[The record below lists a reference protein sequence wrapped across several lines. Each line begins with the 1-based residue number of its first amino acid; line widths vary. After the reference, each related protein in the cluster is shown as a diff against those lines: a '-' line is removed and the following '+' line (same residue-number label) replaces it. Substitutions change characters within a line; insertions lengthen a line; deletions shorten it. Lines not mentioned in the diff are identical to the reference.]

1 MTASRLRRLII
12 ICLLLLSPIG
22 TWQPFVHAETI
33 KASQAAELKNRFRI
47 DYMVDK
53 LTLVIQRNYGS
64 APVVVVLPDGSKWY
78 SNRHPQ
84 TVKWVD
90 GLAADMIYIEKPMP
104 GPWQLL
110 GDITEGS
117 TIQKIS
123 ELDIDVEP
131 FPQPL
136 FQGER
141 LKVTAR
147 LLGDNLTMRMP
158 GLDFMVEWTAKF
170 SSQHIIGEDNFV
182 TGTIIVG
189 AYKDNGEDLDEVPDD
204 GVFTGAQNLDQPT
217 GHYTLNVTARN
228 NLFEREYV
236 MPFVL
241 SEQPITAEMVPN
253 NDPLKG
259 IWQIQTSID
268 DTQVLLDQTHFL
280 FELVGPAGLQMPITL
295 QELTSTDQILYLPKV
310 SDFGSYRVKG
320 TAVSTTID
328 GREIV
333 LNLPE
338 MFFNLIEPPTPGP
351 TAEEL
356 ALQAAEQ
363 AKVEE
368 QQAKDDAIFWIVTVN
383 VTLLLLGIV
392 GLVVWRKRQTLAKAM
407 AAAEKRLKENPAVEE
422 SATEQQPESIDL
434 DDIDLTMPDE
444 K

>member
-1 MTASRLRRLII
+1 MTASRMRRLII
-12 ICLLLLSPIG
+12 IFLVLLSPVG
-22 TWQPFVHAETI
+22 TWQPPVYAESV
-33 KASQAAELKNRFRI
+33 KASQASELKNRFRI
-47 DYMVDK
+47 DHMVDK

-90 GLAADMIYIEKPMP
+90 GLAADMIYIENPMP

-123 ELDIDVEP
+123 DLDIEVEP

-170 SSQHIIGEDNFV
+170 SSQHVTGDDNFA

-204 GVFTGAQNLDQPT
+204 GVFTGATNLDQPT
-217 GHYTLNVTARN
+217 GHYSLNVTARN

-241 SEQPITAEMVPN
+241 SKQPITAEMVPN
-253 NDPLKG
+253 TDPLKG
-259 IWQIQTSID
+259 IWQIQLSVD
-268 DTQVLLDQTHFL
+268 DSQVLLEQTHFL
-280 FELVGPAGLQMPITL
+280 FELVGPAGLQLPITL
-295 QELTSTDQILYLPKV
+295 QDLTTADQTLYLPKV

-320 TAVSTTID
+320 TAVSTTKD

-356 ALQAAEQ
+356 AIQAAEK
-363 AKVEE
+363 AKLEE
-368 QQAKDDAIFWIVTVN
+368 QQAKDEAIFWIITVN
-383 VTLLLLGIV
+383 VTLLLLGII
-392 GLVVWRKRQTLAKAM
+392 GFVVWRKRQTLAKAM
-407 AAAEKRLKENPAVEE
+407 AVAEERLKQNPPD
-422 SATEQQPESIDL
+422 EQVAETQTESIDL